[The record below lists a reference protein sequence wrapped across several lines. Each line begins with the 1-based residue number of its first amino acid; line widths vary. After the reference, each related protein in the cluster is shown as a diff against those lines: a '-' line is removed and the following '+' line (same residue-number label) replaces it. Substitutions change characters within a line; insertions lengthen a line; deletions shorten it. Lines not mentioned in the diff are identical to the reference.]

1 MGTNATRI
9 MRRHKDN
16 EVVGSHLHYR
26 VGGVALCQTA
36 PHEHHCCAGC
46 RAQQYRTGEIF
57 RGEVGRDKRF
67 EHREEEQ
74 AGDAVHGKR
83 LHDPCDEQSLGVSA
97 HIFNAAEIHLHH
109 HGIDHH
115 PDEDCHGNGHSCVLK
130 PIQECRDL
138 RQKFTDAD
146 TNHHAENH
154 PHGQI
159 LLECAD
165 SALFF
170 AHKSPPKIY
179 KFKCIDM

>member
-1 MGTNATRI
+1 MGMEHFVRTQTDSG
-9 MRRHKDN
+9 MP
-16 EVVGSHLHYR
+16 GS
-26 VGGVALCQTA
+26 
-36 PHEHHCCAGC
+36 
-46 RAQQYRTGEIF
+46 
-57 RGEVGRDKRF
+57 
-67 EHREEEQ
+67 
-74 AGDAVHGKR
+74 
-83 LHDPCDEQSLGVSA
+83 
-97 HIFNAAEIHLHH
+97 
-109 HGIDHH
+109 
-115 PDEDCHGNGHSCVLK
+115 
-130 PIQECRDL
+130 